1 MAGRVCM
8 NWVEVTAR
16 RRGIQSGTDWAAVG
30 GGRG

>member
-16 RRGIQSGTDWAAVG
+16 REGIQSEAWWKPGA
-30 GGRG
+30 